1 MATNPIGPNT
11 KNLNVNMPIE
21 LRHKLDELAARSGMK
36 LSAYVRMVLDKA
48 ARHETTY
55 RIEEIQKSEKAAE
68 SSRKYAT
75 RSSRSKK

>member
-21 LRHKLDELAARSGMK
+21 LREKLDELAARSGMK

-48 ARHETTY
+48 ARQETVY
-55 RIEEIQKSEKAAE
+55 RIEEIVRTAKAAE
-68 SSRKYAT
+68 SPRKYAG
-75 RSSRSKK
+75 RSKKQD